1 MVLVLLAVLA
11 GVVAAVLT
19 AAALGPDTITL
30 ERGVDI
36 KAPPERIFPFI
47 DDLRRWPEW
56 PTDSEEAKATRTY
69 GPISSGK
76 GATVQWTGS
85 GSTGSGRME
94 ITESVPPSRVIVVAD
109 FRKPFAA
116 HNINDFTLERRGDST
131 HVTWSWRGQNVFVL
145 RVVSLFRSA
154 DTLMGSHFESGLQ
167 ALKRRAESLQ

>member
-1 MVLVLLAVLA
+1 MVLILLAVLA
-11 GVVAAVLT
+11 GVVAALLT
-19 AAALGPDTITL
+19 AAARGPDTNTH

-36 KAPPERIFPFI
+36 KAPPER
-47 DDLRRWPEW
+47 
-56 PTDSEEAKATRTY
+56 S
-69 GPISSGK
+69 PISSGK

-94 ITESVPPSRVIVVAD
+94 ITESVPPSRVTVVAD
-109 FRKPFAA
+109 FLKPFAA